1 MKLYTYEREN
11 RVELDCTAVIDQIN
25 AKEAK

>member
-1 MKLYTYEREN
+1 MKFYTYEREN
-11 RVELDCTAVIDQIN
+11 RVELNCATVIDQIN